1 MENTLLKKSFRVK
14 DLRTISFNSLWGY
27 KGIFTTI
34 RLIGNKPNLILVEE
48 HLKKLN
54 KDIRYFGI
62 NFKISKQ
69 FLIKFIKNNSKI
81 KSYDHLLRVAITK
94 KILSLSL
101 RKRIKEDKFFTA
113 QIYRYQRVL
122 PAFKNLQ
129 YKKIISLQNKIN
141 LKKEEIIFYNK
152 NKILEGSTTNIICV
166 KDNKLFITRTS
177 YYYGI
182 TLEYLIKKLPFKVHK
197 KDINVKNLD
206 EFTELLLVGS
216 GKGVVSISSIQKLN
230 WYRSSMKIY
239 NFLFKKY
246 SKLLI
251 K

>member
-1 MENTLLKKSFRVK
+1 MEKILLKKSFRVK
-14 DLRTISFNSLWGY
+14 DLKTINYNSLWGCN
-27 KGIFTTI
+27 GIFTTI
-34 RLIGNKPNLILVEE
+34 RLVGKKPKLILAEQ
-48 HLKKLN
+48 HIKRFN
-54 KDIRYFGI
+54 RDNSRFGI
-62 NFKISKQ
+62 HYKLSKE
-69 FLIKFIKNNSKI
+69 FLIKFINNNSKI
-81 KSYDHLLRVAITK
+81 KNYDHLLRIAITK
-94 KILSLSL
+94 KILSISL
-101 RKRIKEDKFFTA
+101 RKRNKEDKLFKA
-113 QIYRYQRVL
+113 QIYRYQRIL
-122 PAFKNLQ
+122 PLFKNLK
-129 YKKIISLQNKIN
+129 YKKIISLQKKIN

-166 KDNKLFITRTS
+166 KDNKLFIPKNS

-182 TLEYLIKKLPFKVHK
+182 TLEYLIKKLSFKFQK
-197 KDINVKNLD
+197 KDINVKRLD

-239 NFLFKKY
+239 NFLSKKY

>member
-1 MENTLLKKSFRVK
+1 MEKILLKKSFRVK
-14 DLRTISFNSLWGY
+14 DLKTINYNSLWGY

-34 RLIGNKPNLILVEE
+34 RIVGKKPKLILAEE
-48 HLKKLN
+48 HIKKFNRDNSRL
-54 KDIRYFGI
+54 GI
-62 NFKISKQ
+62 YYQLSKE
-69 FLIKFIKNNSKI
+69 FLLKFINKNTKI
-81 KSYDHLLRVAITK
+81 KNYDHLLRIAVTK
-94 KILSLSL
+94 KILSISL
-101 RKRIKEDKFFTA
+101 RKRNKEHKLFKA
-113 QIYRYQRVL
+113 QIYRYKRIL
-122 PAFKNLQ
+122 PLFKNLQ
-129 YKKIISLQNKIN
+129 YKKIISLQKKIN
-141 LKKEEIIFYNK
+141 IKKEEIIFYNK

-166 KDNKLFITRTS
+166 KDNKLFIPKNS

-182 TLEYLIKKLPFKVHK
+182 TLEYLIKKLPFKVQK
-197 KDINVKNLD
+197 KDINVKGLD

-239 NFLFKKY
+239 NFLSKKY

>member
-1 MENTLLKKSFRVK
+1 MEKILLKKSFCVK
-14 DLRTISFNSLWGY
+14 DLKKINFNPLWGY

-34 RLIGNKPNLILVEE
+34 RLFGKKPKLILVDE
-48 HLKKLN
+48 HIKKFN
-54 KDIRYFGI
+54 RDAIKFGI
-62 NFKISKQ
+62 NYELSKQ
-69 FLIKFIKNNSKI
+69 FLLNFINNNSKI
-81 KSYDHLLRVAITK
+81 RNYDHLLRIAVTK
-94 KILSLSL
+94 KILSISL
-101 RKRIKEDKFFTA
+101 RKRNKEDKLFKA
-113 QIYRYQRVL
+113 QIYRYQRIL
-122 PAFKNLQ
+122 PSFKNLK

-166 KDNKLFITRTS
+166 KDNRLFIPRTS

>member
-14 DLRTISFNSLWGY
+14 DLKTISFNSLWGY

-54 KDIRYFGI
+54 KDIQYFGI

-129 YKKIISLQNKIN
+129 YKKFKR
-141 LKKEEIIFYNK
+141 YW
-152 NKILEGSTTNIICV
+152 
-166 KDNKLFITRTS
+166 
-177 YYYGI
+177 
-182 TLEYLIKKLPFKVHK
+182 EYC
-197 KDINVKNLD
+197 NC
-206 EFTELLLVGS
+206 
-216 GKGVVSISSIQKLN
+216 
-230 WYRSSMKIY
+230 RRA
-239 NFLFKKY
+239 
-246 SKLLI
+246 
-251 K
+251 

>member
-1 MENTLLKKSFRVK
+1 MEKILLKKSFRVK
-14 DLRTISFNSLWGY
+14 DLKIINYNSLWGY

-34 RLIGNKPNLILVEE
+34 RLIGKKPKLILAEE
-48 HLKKLN
+48 HIKKFNRDN
-54 KDIRYFGI
+54 KLFGI
-62 NFKISKQ
+62 HYQLSKE
-69 FLIKFIKNNSKI
+69 FLLKFINNNSKI
-81 KSYDHLLRVAITK
+81 KNYDHLLRIAVTK
-94 KILSLSL
+94 KILSISL
-101 RKRIKEDKFFTA
+101 RKRNKEDKLFKA
-113 QIYRYQRVL
+113 QIYRYQRIL
-122 PAFKNLQ
+122 PLFKNLQ
-129 YKKIISLQNKIN
+129 YKKIISLQKKIN

-166 KDNKLFITRTS
+166 KDNKLFIPKNS

-182 TLEYLIKKLPFKVHK
+182 TLEYLIKKLSFKVQK
-197 KDINVKNLD
+197 KDIDVRRLD

-239 NFLFKKY
+239 NFLSKKY